1 MNYRVLI
8 AATLV
13 AAVANASEV
22 DTKLPQPWF
31 KNGQPPAAEQC
42 QAGVDAQLEARGT
55 PNITLKCDSEIAGF
69 VGAMQ
74 TFGAE
79 KYRGQRIRFSA
90 LIKGEGIEGWGG
102 IWMRVDDVGKPN
114 AAFDNM
120 QNRPV
125 KGTADWTPYSIV
137 LDASPNAQGIFFGTL
152 MIGKGQL
159 WISDLRFEVVDTT
172 VPVTGQTMSSTEPGN
187 LQLSR

>member
-13 AAVANASEV
+13 ATVASASEV
-22 DTKLPQPWF
+22 DPQLPQPWF

-42 QAGVDAQLEARGT
+42 AAGVDTQLEARGT
-55 PNITLKCDSEIAGF
+55 PNITLKCESELAGF

-74 TFGAE
+74 NFNAT

-90 LIKGEGIEGWGG
+90 LIKAEGIEGWGG

-114 AAFDNM
+114 SAFDNM
-120 QNRPV
+120 QQRPV
-125 KGTADWTPYSIV
+125 KGTVDWTPYSIV
-137 LDASPNAQGIFFGTL
+137 LDASPEAQGIFFGTL

-159 WISDLRFEVVDTT
+159 WISDLRFEVVDTG
-172 VPVTGQTMSSTEPGN
+172 VPTTGQVMQPEPGN

>member
-13 AAVANASEV
+13 ASVVQAAEV
-22 DTKLPQPWF
+22 DTRLPQPWF

-42 QAGVDAQLEARGT
+42 LAGVDAGLEARGT
-55 PNITLKCDSEIAGF
+55 PNLTLKCESELAGF
-69 VGAMQ
+69 VGVMQ
-74 TFGAE
+74 NFAAD

-90 LIKGEGIEGWGG
+90 LIKAENVEGWGG
-102 IWMRVDDVGKPN
+102 IWMRVDNVGKPN

-120 QNRPV
+120 QQRPV
-125 KGTADWTPYSIV
+125 RGTADWTPYSIV
-137 LDASPNAQGIFFGTL
+137 LDATPEAQGIFFGTL

-159 WISDLRFEVVDTT
+159 WISDLRFEVVGTD
-172 VPVTGQTMSSTEPGN
+172 VPVTGQTMSAEPGN
-187 LQLSR
+187 LQLTR

>member
-22 DTKLPQPWF
+22 DPKLPAPWF
-31 KNGQPPAAEQC
+31 KNGAPPAAEEC
-42 QAGVDAQLEARGT
+42 DAGVDAQMEARGT
-55 PNITLKCDSEIAGF
+55 RNITLNCEATHEGF

-74 TFGAE
+74 TFSATS
-79 KYRGQRIRFSA
+79 YRGQRVRFSA

-102 IWMRVDDVGKPN
+102 IWVRVDDTDKPGS
-114 AAFDNM
+114 AFDNM
-120 QNRPV
+120 QDRAV

-137 LDASPNAQGIFFGTL
+137 LDVSNNAQAISFGTL
-152 MIGKGQL
+152 TSGKGQL
-159 WISDLRFEVVDTT
+159 WISDLRFEVVDRT
-172 VPVTGQTMSSTEPGN
+172 VPVTGRMQTGAPGN
-187 LQLSR
+187 LELSR